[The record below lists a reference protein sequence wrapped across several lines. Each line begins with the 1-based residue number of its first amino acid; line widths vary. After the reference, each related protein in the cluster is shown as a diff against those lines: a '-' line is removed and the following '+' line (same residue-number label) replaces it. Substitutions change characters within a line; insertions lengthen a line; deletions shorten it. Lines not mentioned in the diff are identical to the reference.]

1 VRKTWIVVASVA
13 VIVFVAWY
21 RGWFSGEPKYQG
33 TTVTQWLDAM
43 AYANGP
49 FVPGEPN
56 TDPALQAVKAIG
68 RAAVPVCVSH
78 LETGREPSP
87 LRRRWLMARA
97 AVEGRFKSQRTVQV
111 WPPRFPD
118 NTVKR
123 WTCATAALIC
133 LGPDRGAGV
142 PKIIETVLAAPLARP
157 AAVNAFFLTGT
168 SEPSTLP
175 ALLAGLKDSR
185 LPARQFCAEA
195 VSRMAPWVPPTVIS
209 TLTNAVSDPDPMVRA
224 YVIGTL
230 GSAGKGDFD
239 VAQLL
244 VNVLTNSPDA
254 NTRLAAVR
262 ALDDLEATASVVID
276 ALARAKSDG
285 DRFVAAQAI
294 TTFDRL
300 KKVHE
305 DRSE

>member
-1 VRKTWIVVASVA
+1 
-13 VIVFVAWY
+13 
-21 RGWFSGEPKYQG
+21 
-33 TTVTQWLDAM
+33 
-43 AYANGP
+43 
-49 FVPGEPN
+49 
-56 TDPALQAVKAIG
+56 
-68 RAAVPVCVSH
+68 
-78 LETGREPSP
+78 
-87 LRRRWLMARA
+87 MARA
-97 AVEGRFKSQRTVQV
+97 AVAGRFKSQRTVQV

-118 NTVKR
+118 NKVKR

-142 PKIIETVLAAPLARP
+142 PKIIETMLAAPLARP
-157 AAVNAFFLTGT
+157 AAANAFFLTGT
-168 SEPSTLP
+168 NEPSTLP

-185 LPARQFCAEA
+185 LPVRQFCAEA
-195 VSRMAPWVPPTVIS
+195 VFRMAPWVPPTVVS

-230 GSAGKGDFD
+230 GSA
-239 VAQLL
+239 
-244 VNVLTNSPDA
+244 LTNSPDA
-254 NTRLAAVR
+254 NTRLASVR
-262 ALDDLEATASVVID
+262 ALDDLGATASAVID